1 MADLIKHKGIVEKI
15 DGSHV
20 TVRIVQT
27 SACSSCSAKGLCNA
41 SESKEKLIDV
51 YQSQVPCRVG
61 EEVVVCGTTSM
72 GMRAV
77 FLAFGIPLLI
87 LLASLFVSMRMTDD
101 DALLSAYPLLIST
114 DILLKIEQT
123 FLDETDNFYYFKQHT
138 LCFPQTYYSIF
149 CNSCNARC
157 TIGSVSQ

>member
-1 MADLIKHKGIVEKI
+1 MADLIKHRGIVEKI

-51 YQSQVPCRVG
+51 YGVTDAYRVG
-61 EEVVVCGTTSM
+61 EEVTVCGTTSM

-77 FLAFGIPLLI
+77 FLAFGVPLLI
-87 LLASLFVSMRMTDD
+87 LLVALFVTMRMTGDN
-101 DALLSAYPLLIST
+101 ALLSAVVALGAVVPYYLIIYVCKDKLDRTFSFT
-114 DILLKIEQT
+114 IEKY
-123 FLDETDNFYYFKQHT
+123 N
-138 LCFPQTYYSIF
+138 
-149 CNSCNARC
+149 N
-157 TIGSVSQ
+157 

>member
-1 MADLIKHKGIVEKI
+1 MTDKIKHLGVVEKV

-51 YQSQVPCRVG
+51 YHNQVSCQIG
-61 EEVVVCGTTSM
+61 EQVVVCGTTSM

-77 FLAFGIPLLI
+77 LLAFGLPVLI
-87 LLASLFVSMRMTDD
+87 LLLALFVTMRITDG
-101 DALLSAYPLLIST
+101 DALFSALVGLGTMVPYYLIIYVCKDKFNRTFSFT
-114 DILLKIEQT
+114 IEKH
-123 FLDETDNFYYFKQHT
+123 NNH
-138 LCFPQTYYSIF
+138 
-149 CNSCNARC
+149 
-157 TIGSVSQ
+157 

>member
-27 SACSSCSAKGLCNA
+27 SACSSCGAKGLCNA

-87 LLASLFVSMRMTDD
+87 LLAALFVSMRMTGD
-101 DALLSAYPLLIST
+101 DALLSAVIALCAVVPYYLIIYLCKDKLDRTFSFT
-114 DILLKIEQT
+114 IEKHNNQ
-123 FLDETDNFYYFKQHT
+123 
-138 LCFPQTYYSIF
+138 
-149 CNSCNARC
+149 
-157 TIGSVSQ
+157 